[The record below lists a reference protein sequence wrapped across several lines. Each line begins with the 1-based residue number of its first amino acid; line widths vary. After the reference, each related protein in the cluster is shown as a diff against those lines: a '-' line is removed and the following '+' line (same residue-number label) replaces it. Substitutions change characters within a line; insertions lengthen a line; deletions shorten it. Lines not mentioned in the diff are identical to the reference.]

1 MKKSHSLL
9 IGFAILTLLASP
21 YRVEIVG
28 AAINAVKK
36 LKIDLAAGN
45 IPVVAS
51 STDSGA
57 VETAML
63 ESGLQPSHVVKY
75 SGKVTW
81 SGSGATLKSAIMGT
95 YSSSDLIVA
104 SISEIPTQAGYLAG
118 ADVFRNNSALWTL
131 SAANTSN
138 DAEVTYQVLR
148 AAP

>member
-9 IGFAILTLLASP
+9 MGLAILTILASP

-51 STDSGA
+51 STDTGA

-63 ESGLQPSHVVKY
+63 ESGLQPSHVVKF
-75 SGKVTW
+75 SGFANWTGHAASYKLAIFGVLSTDIIQSTIW
-81 SGSGATLKSAIMGT
+81 TAPTEAAYIKATTLKNNTGT
-95 YSSSDLIVA
+95 
-104 SISEIPTQAGYLAG
+104 
-118 ADVFRNNSALWTL
+118 FTL
-131 SAANTSN
+131 STANTSD
-138 DAEVTYQVLR
+138 DAVISYTVYR